1 MAHVFEG
8 EPDARQA
15 GDIAPSR
22 FRPQYR
28 ALSDEEKAL
37 HDQIKAKATEL
48 ETLFEQARDLRYPM
62 AAIIGD
68 LDGLSASEL
77 EAAIQMPSEVGFTQ
91 LEPGALAA
99 GFSATLST
107 DYFGEGMKSL
117 ELAVMWT
124 VKGLT
129 A

>member
-8 EPDARQA
+8 EPDARHA

-37 HDQIKAKATEL
+37 HDQIETKATEL

-62 AAIIGD
+62 SAVISG
-68 LDGLSASEL
+68 LDGISAVEM
-77 EAAIQMPSEVGFTQ
+77 EAATIMPAEVGFAQ

-99 GFSATLST
+99 GFSATMGT